1 MTLGR
6 GQLLLLAAGATL
18 ALLAA
23 IPAWRGG
30 GPADA
35 TVPTAVVERAAFV
48 RQIHAEG
55 NLRAADAT
63 ILGPPPQNRRPLKLA
78 WLAPDGSR
86 VHAQDVVIRFD
97 PSDLETEL
105 RQGQFDA
112 AEADS
117 KISSQAVRGEGSRH
131 NLERDAEAAKLDLE
145 HAREFQSKDAT
156 IFSRQEIVEAEM
168 LSCEEA
174 PVYLLD
180 RLHHAVA
187 QTGMAVSF
195 MKNRKGLTK
204 LPLPKGKR
212 VKGKMTKGK
221 RRKRSPV
228 VQAMLA
234 RAREEGGR

>member
-1 MTLGR
+1 LAKFEPGPSSRTPIEEA
-6 GQLLLLAAGATL
+6 QELLRYIRRAT
-18 ALLAA
+18 
-23 IPAWRGG
+23 
-30 GPADA
+30 
-35 TVPTAVVERAAFV
+35 
-48 RQIHAEG
+48 
-55 NLRAADAT
+55 
-63 ILGPPPQNRRPLKLA
+63 
-78 WLAPDGSR
+78 
-86 VHAQDVVIRFD
+86 
-97 PSDLETEL
+97 
-105 RQGQFDA
+105 
-112 AEADS
+112 
-117 KISSQAVRGEGSRH
+117 
-131 NLERDAEAAKLDLE
+131 
-145 HAREFQSKDAT
+145 
-156 IFSRQEIVEAEM
+156 EIVEAEM